1 MSQRNDINYFF
12 NSKGVTLIELLIVLM
27 MISFVLF
34 IGYSLYFLGIKSFTT
49 GMDRSDAQFE
59 SRKAMEFI
67 TKEVQTARKGT
78 VYLDNTNPDTDLNK
92 YIYIDTVT
100 TNPTYG
106 MLMYDDGVHDPVVKA
121 GIAGKVIFTSI
132 AFSAPAKGILRVS
145 LTAEGSTNTNTQ
157 SFDLSSDIK
166 LLNYS
171 SFNPDGSFPSESYSV
186 LEVRP

>member
-59 SRKAMEFI
+59 CRKAMEFI
-67 TKEVQTARKGT
+67 TKEVQTAYNGT
-78 VYLDNTNPDTDLNK
+78 VYLDNTNSNTDGYK

-106 MLMYDDGVHDPVVKA
+106 MLMYDNGVNDPVVKA
-121 GIAGKVIFTSI
+121 GIADKVIFTSI
-132 AFSAPAKGILRVS
+132 TFSAPTQGILRVS
-145 LTAEGSTNTNTQ
+145 LTAEGSTSTNTQ

-171 SFNPDGSFPSESYSV
+171 TFNPDGSFPGNSYTV
-186 LEVRP
+186 LEIR